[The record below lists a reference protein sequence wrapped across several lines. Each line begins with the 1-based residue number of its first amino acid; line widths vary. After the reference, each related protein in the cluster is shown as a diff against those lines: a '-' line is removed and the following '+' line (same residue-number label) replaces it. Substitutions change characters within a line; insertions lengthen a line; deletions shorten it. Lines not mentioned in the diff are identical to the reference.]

1 MAAFSDRRPMS
12 SQPIIKL
19 LAGSGIGSRR
29 QIAALIKKGAIAVNG
44 QTVESFNLPVDP
56 ARDVITIDGK
66 RISATAEPMTYLV
79 LNKPG
84 GVLSSTADRK
94 GQTTVIDI
102 LPQKY
107 RHLRLYP
114 VGRLD
119 KDSTGLILLTNDG
132 DLTLLLTHPRFEQE
146 KEYVVR
152 LEQALKP
159 EAILSLEGGIH
170 LDDGWTSS
178 ARVRALK
185 QPPYSYSLTIH
196 EGKKRQ
202 VRRML
207 AALGYRVLDLKRIRL
222 GSLRLG
228 ALPEGQ
234 VRELTSRQVR
244 LLKQDRRV
252 PSRVNRNRDI
262 PGPGA
267 KPRHSGSVIQA
278 DNSTRTIRG
287 PRRSDYGKPRNTI
300 SSPTTTMVTPRASSP
315 IRSLIFTRRTPFSQ
329 VISMILEDQPER

>member
-1 MAAFSDRRPMS
+1 MAAFPDRRQMS

-19 LAGSGIGSRR
+19 LTGCGIGSRR
-29 QIAALIKKGAIAVNG
+29 QIAALIKRGAIAVNG
-44 QTVESFNLPVDP
+44 QMVESFNLPVDP
-56 ARDVITIDGK
+56 AKDVITIDGK

-84 GVLSSTADRK
+84 GVLSSTSDTR
-94 GQTTVIDI
+94 GERTVTDI

-119 KDSTGLILLTNDG
+119 KDSTGLMLLTNDG

-159 EAILSLEGGIH
+159 EEILRLEGGIH
-170 LDDGWTSS
+170 LDDGRTSP

-185 QPPYSYSLTIH
+185 QPPCSYSLTIH

-207 AALGYRVLDLKRIRL
+207 AALGYRVLELKRIRL

-234 VRELTSRQVR
+234 VRELTSREVR
-244 LLKQDRRV
+244 LLKQDRKVR
-252 PSRVNRNRDI
+252 SRVNPNRDI

-267 KPRHSGSVIQA
+267 KPGHSRSVIGA
-278 DNSTRTIRG
+278 DNSIRRTSRSE
-287 PRRSDYGKPRNTI
+287 RSD
-300 SSPTTTMVTPRASSP
+300 
-315 IRSLIFTRRTPFSQ
+315 
-329 VISMILEDQPER
+329 